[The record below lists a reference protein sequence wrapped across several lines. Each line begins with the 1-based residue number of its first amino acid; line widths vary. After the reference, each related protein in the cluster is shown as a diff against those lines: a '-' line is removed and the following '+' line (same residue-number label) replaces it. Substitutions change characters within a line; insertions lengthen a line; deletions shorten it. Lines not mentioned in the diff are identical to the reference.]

1 MPNAQSI
8 LQKKGA
14 DVATVD
20 RKTTVLDA
28 AKAMNEQRIG
38 AVVVTDG
45 NRVVG
50 IFTERDI
57 LNRIVAAGKDP
68 KTTRIEEVMTSP
80 MACCRRDTRLT
91 ECRTV
96 MTQKRI
102 RHLPVVEDGGLAV
115 HRGHIGTLLV
125 QNGLSIGHGRTS
137 LRYEPRPIH
146 GRLSRRLGVKAS
158 GRLHRIAIS
167 EGSTRSEAT
176 RMASRAR
183 GRDRP
188 REPRQPGRSR
198 RAGEFAR
205 AAPP

>member
-8 LQKKGA
+8 LHKKGA

-45 NRVVG
+45 DRVVG

-57 LNRIVAAGKDP
+57 LNRIVASGKDA

-102 RHLPVVEDGGLAV
+102 RHLPVVEDGKLYG
-115 HRGHIGTLLV
+115 I
-125 QNGLSIGHGRTS
+125 
-137 LRYEPRPIH
+137 
-146 GRLSRRLGVKAS
+146 
-158 GRLHRIAIS
+158 IS
-167 EGSTRSEAT
+167 AG
-176 RMASRAR
+176 
-183 GRDRP
+183 DIV
-188 REPRQPGRSR
+188 
-198 RAGEFAR
+198 AGEVADQQATIEYLHEYLYGR
-205 AAPP
+205 R